1 MEVLQESI
9 LKVVTYFDI
18 FQYPL
23 TAEEIRCFT
32 DSPCSAEQL
41 EYLLQ
46 ELLRDEIIF
55 KTQDFYTLHKNSSLG
70 AKRIKENTAAKKQLS
85 RAKKIGKFLTSFP
98 FIKGI
103 AISGSLSKQVAKED
117 SDIDFFIITKAN
129 RLWLSKIFFTSFIK
143 LASLVGFEKWFC
155 LNYII
160 DETSLEVPEKN
171 IFTATEII
179 TLIPLHDPLLFNKFF
194 SHHFSVHV
202 HFEHVNTGKK
212 KLAVYSW
219 QFAQANPT
227 FGGLAINSRIDFFS
241 NHIIY

>member
-70 AKRIKENTAAKKQLS
+70 AKRIKENTAAKKTIVKS
-85 RAKKIGKFLTSFP
+85 KKNREVSNLVSFYKGHCNLRLTL
-98 FIKGI
+98 K
-103 AISGSLSKQVAKED
+103 
-117 SDIDFFIITKAN
+117 
-129 RLWLSKIFFTSFIK
+129 
-143 LASLVGFEKWFC
+143 
-155 LNYII
+155 
-160 DETSLEVPEKN
+160 
-171 IFTATEII
+171 
-179 TLIPLHDPLLFNKFF
+179 
-194 SHHFSVHV
+194 
-202 HFEHVNTGKK
+202 TG
-212 KLAVYSW
+212 
-219 QFAQANPT
+219 
-227 FGGLAINSRIDFFS
+227 GERR
-241 NHIIY
+241 